1 MKKSILTLITVLLAG
16 LSTAWGQNVAKIGS
30 TEYGTLTAAF
40 EAVQDGETITLLK
53 DITTSSTITI
63 NKSVTIDGAGFEVSS
78 SSANPFT
85 LSGFNTSETNSVT
98 FNNVKVKATGS
109 NLRGIVVNQ
118 FAGTLTLTDCT
129 LTVSQ
134 RGVTYGE
141 YNKNIN
147 LVISNTTIE
156 NRSVT
161 DPTTQYTN
169 NDSRGL
175 SIWTTNNTPKNTVKL
190 TNTII
195 KGFAY
200 SINVAGGGTGVTEV
214 TMNGGATY
222 GRAAINNWNDN
233 NKFTLTDVDIHGLNN
248 QTGPTERFACI
259 IDNNEN
265 GQSADNN
272 VYNVTDCTFTATVSN
287 EAIAGGNAAQLM
299 FALRGQNSKAN
310 IHGNT
315 TYSSTCPDESRVGLI
330 EWESQ
335 LVPSAEGGLN
345 NKFVFDADA
354 QQSLAE
360 EIAKTSITVDA
371 DGNGTTTYVAQI
383 GTKKYT
389 SLAEAFAAA
398 TNGCTITLL
407 KDVTLSSD
415 VTCQLTDGQSFY
427 LKLNGHNLDRN
438 GKTITLSNGVSV
450 LTDAEVDGLFACE
463 AGCGIVKSESGDATH
478 PYKYSAETGVAQIG
492 NTIYSTLAAA
502 INAAQDGETI
512 LLLSDIG
519 SYDSNA
525 NPTYTTEGMSTVD
538 SRFNYWINKSIT
550 IDGDGG
556 DTYYSIYVKGRG
568 FGITG
573 ESSPINVTFKNVI
586 VSNVGNVNGRCID
599 TRGNLNSLTLDNV
612 YLTTNESS
620 YTGYLQ
626 PLTIGGNQSS
636 TATVTINNSG
646 ITTVDDANKGYAI
659 TTFNPVNMTIT
670 DSQISGWACL
680 NIKGADSSAGSAG
693 STITVNG
700 GSMTSA
706 NGTPGYTNAYS
717 LIKIEDDNVN
727 VSVTNCEINVNGG
740 DNTQSIV
747 SFQKP
752 GLTSSENSHVSLG
765 VGNEVILEGDYK
777 FESNAGTSSGL
788 EVSGGK
794 FNVRVPADVI
804 AEGLICPTEA
814 NEDNGTMWSL
824 VQGTYVAMIGEYG
837 YETLPAAFAAV
848 QDGETIKLLAD
859 ITLTDR
865 LFVNAGETPAYA
877 GTGNRYATTSDN
889 KRIMLDMNGKNIT
902 SSSNIALAG
911 GSLNITNTGTADDTH
926 GVIST
931 TTAGLAPIEVR
942 GTGNLTAKRT
952 LTIGTGV
959 TLSGAE
965 YGLNIFGSNTA
976 DVNKIDV
983 NVNGTVKG
991 MLFVLGNLK
1000 NTANEIN
1007 INVAGTVDASGANG
1021 TEEKVHTGIALNGYA
1036 DVTVSGNAVV
1046 KGESGI
1052 EARAGSLTVNG
1063 GTITGTADSYH
1074 YEANGNGTTTKG
1086 AAIAVAQ
1093 HGTALPVA
1101 VSLEGGSLSGKELIA
1116 VTDVNNNSLSG
1127 VSVIASPNFV
1137 ENKATTLPPDKAWA
1151 KNGDG
1156 NYVIVSAVASIGTT
1170 GYATLKDAFDAV
1182 QNGQTIKLLTVVT
1195 LTENITCPL
1204 ESGTISIDVDPHSS
1218 TKTRKINASNKSI
1231 LFKSGVTVNVVMQ
1244 SGDAALNFRP
1254 MYIKPVSQTDM
1265 AALHWRSA
1273 DAKTYTV
1280 QIVSKGS
1287 VDYVDADGA
1296 AQTAT
1301 EAVPLPT
1308 TAGGAVLFLDNA
1320 WYYTQGDLTL
1330 TTMRFTDNG
1339 PVTNIVL
1346 TDGHTLTANQF
1357 AGNGSQGNLTIYGQ
1371 TVQSGKL
1378 SLPVAG
1384 DRSFIL
1390 KNYTQ
1395 NGGVVDAKAGMQVQ
1409 QAVVITAGEFNIQGS
1424 NTSTPLIARSGGTT
1438 TTEGT
1443 SFTVTGGKVNVNAT
1457 GSYGVA
1463 VRTKDVRISGGQVT
1477 LTGNST
1483 NALDASTITLS
1494 LEEPEDYSFN
1504 EDFIKVSSYN
1514 GAVRINGILYD
1525 EYTDKDFSG
1534 AIANNDDLKNTK
1546 LIVGRTVAVIGDK
1559 RFHTLQAAINAI
1571 SNDGMPR
1578 TIQLVNDINGENTI
1592 AKQKQIVIA
1601 ESNKKITIDLNG
1613 HTILAQEAEFFK
1625 VTGNNVDL
1633 TFTGN
1638 GEMVNVENG
1647 YLGVSMRGEGGHLT
1661 IGGGVTLTEGTVFVR
1676 GKNNVVDVNG
1686 KINVTGEQAAIQ
1698 TNGQDTNTGNVINV
1712 NDPAEVTSATDNAI
1726 YAAGDANYNING
1738 GKVTG
1743 ATAIYQKGGK
1753 LTVTD
1758 GTITGNGEK
1767 KPFEHNDNGANPTG
1781 DAIVVENC
1789 NYPAGIPE
1797 VAIKGGTIISD
1808 NASPV
1813 ASYFTEGYDPVKGFI
1828 SAGTYNKNNVE
1839 ADLLAQGYVM
1849 QPDGNGMYTPVP
1861 GAGVAKIG
1869 DVYYATLDAA
1879 IAAVPTTGVETK
1891 IELLT
1896 NINATKRTVIPS
1908 NTNIVLDLGGYTL
1921 RCDNDFTISDFEG
1934 NAGEETSVTSNAQ
1947 LTIQNGTVTSKEK
1960 YAIRL
1965 GGNGNTV
1972 EIAED
1977 AVIKAGANTD
1987 YAVVL
1992 RGENN
1997 TFEINGTVEVA
2008 HGTAI
2013 STNGSDANKNN
2024 KIVINEPAKIYS
2036 PDYIALYLPSGALT
2050 VNGGTITGATGI
2062 YFKSKNL
2069 VIPANSTAV
2078 ITGNGAQKDVEYNGN
2093 GGFNTGD
2100 AVVVDNAAYPEGEP
2114 LADIAGGTFVST
2126 NAMPIASYATKTG
2139 MTAPTK
2145 FVSGGKFSEQ
2155 IPVAV
2160 IAEGFICPSKPNVDS
2175 YYMLITG
2182 SYEAE
2187 VDGMGYETFAKAV
2200 EAADEGDVITLLN
2213 NVAEPYT
2220 MQEGQTLKVAKNG
2233 KTITMQTPSSN
2244 YRISETTNGDV
2255 TTYFLRKSIK
2265 ALTFPTNI
2273 ESYFTGEAQDVPLV
2287 ITDGDYTLVP
2297 GVDYVFI
2304 EGDNTTSDFKKTNV
2318 GKYTF
2323 EAKGIGKYF
2332 NHQPVNW
2339 TILKSLNYETIT
2351 ITINPA
2357 IYNGSQKD
2365 PKDFITV
2372 KDDNTTLV
2380 AGTHY
2385 KIVTK
2390 GGPFTDAKAYIDA
2403 VSIIGL
2409 KEAFIGDTIVTDFII
2424 NPMDVKDYS
2433 VSVSVL
2439 YRSEGYTVDKAN
2451 SKDEVKTAPSYTLTF
2466 KDMSG
2471 NTVDVSNYDVTIAD
2485 GFYRDVQRYDY
2496 TVIVTPIGDN
2506 TNVTGRLVG
2515 PLYINPGDA
2524 IDISQCLVTS
2534 KAVYNSF
2541 SQEPSYSTIE
2551 VVYKNGSNKV
2561 VLTENDFTVDYH
2573 GMMSG
2578 YVDAQTYSNA
2588 MTLKGIGNFY
2598 GSLDADYVIEPRDL
2612 ADTNYN
2618 DDLVEVKAEP
2628 GKALQWTGSDLTNSI
2643 AIGDMP
2649 GGNTDAQNNIYLYMK
2664 VKDNGYRYALKAADY
2679 SYTVEPSPMV
2689 DPGEYKV
2696 LFTGRGNF
2704 TGMREVKVNVL
2715 KDINLI
2721 TDGINVGLQVIP
2733 NNYRLYVKD
2742 LKNIEVKDGDQTLVE
2757 GVHYTLEVKGA
2768 RSATAPYTYG
2778 ENFSNPNAAA
2788 PEVYNEYIQYK
2799 GLLYAF
2805 FKGKEPYYNET
2816 VVKEFPV
2823 LYEYYA
2829 YDDENTC
2836 YNKKANGDYQSS
2848 GWDINDNAN
2857 RFSFRVKPGKVT
2869 RVGNTW
2875 SFEGGEATVT
2885 AIDGIKNGTYS
2896 KTALDPAKEICAIDS
2911 KVNIAVGNQN
2921 AGTYKKLV
2929 FNLVGVEDNAFRDLP
2944 KLHCLDLTAIKG
2956 YAPEN
2961 LSRTSSAPF
2970 NYIAKQAL
2978 VYLNSN
2984 AVNGENYVYKVAD
2997 NDYRCEE
3004 LKIYED
3010 VQGDQLGFT
3019 GEDYKWT
3026 FKNMYEFLAQKVTNT
3041 RVLTAGKHYTTCLP
3055 YSIPQVDFKAYTL
3068 DASSSNLLG
3077 FKEVPG
3083 SLEALTPYVVIPEET
3098 GKLFSAT
3105 EVTIPVT
3112 GTITGNQFAPYNDE
3126 EMAKFGNNVTPT
3138 VGGHKLLG
3146 TLRYMDKDEAA
3157 GMYIMQADKK
3167 WKKVGDATSTYN
3179 GPCILPM
3186 RAYIGGPAAVTPSG
3200 SRTIGAEFTN
3210 IDGTVISLDDV
3221 KFNEDDNVYDLQGRR
3236 VETPRKGNVYII
3248 NGKKQQWR

>member
-16 LSTAWGQNVAKIGS
+16 LSTAWGQNVIKIGS

-40 EAVQDGETITLLK
+40 AAAQNGDVVELTGDYDA
-53 DITTSSTITI
+53 
-63 NKSVTIDGAGFEVSS
+63 
-78 SSANPFT
+78 
-85 LSGFNTSETNSVT
+85 TSEFS
-98 FNNVKVKATGS
+98 
-109 NLRGIVVNQ
+109 
-118 FAGTLTLTDCT
+118 D
-129 LTVSQ
+129 
-134 RGVTYGE
+134 
-141 YNKNIN
+141 
-147 LVISNTTIE
+147 NTA
-156 NRSVT
+156 R
-161 DPTTQYTN
+161 
-169 NDSRGL
+169 L
-175 SIWTTNNTPKNTVKL
+175 
-190 TNTII
+190 
-195 KGFAY
+195 
-200 SINVAGGGTGVTEV
+200 
-214 TMNGGATY
+214 
-222 GRAAINNWNDN
+222 AI
-233 NKFTLTDVDIHGLNN
+233 T
-248 QTGPTERFACI
+248 
-259 IDNNEN
+259 
-265 GQSADNN
+265 
-272 VYNVTDCTFTATVSN
+272 
-287 EAIAGGNAAQLM
+287 
-299 FALRGQNSKAN
+299 
-310 IHGNT
+310 
-315 TYSSTCPDESRVGLI
+315 
-330 EWESQ
+330 
-335 LVPSAEGGLN
+335 
-345 NKFVFDADA
+345 
-354 QQSLAE
+354 
-360 EIAKTSITVDA
+360 
-371 DGNGTTTYVAQI
+371 
-383 GTKKYT
+383 
-389 SLAEAFAAA
+389 
-398 TNGCTITLL
+398 
-407 KDVTLSSD
+407 
-415 VTCQLTDGQSFY
+415 
-427 LKLNGHNLDRN
+427 
-438 GKTITLSNGVSV
+438 
-450 LTDAEVDGLFACE
+450 
-463 AGCGIVKSESGDATH
+463 
-478 PYKYSAETGVAQIG
+478 
-492 NTIYSTLAAA
+492 
-502 INAAQDGETI
+502 
-512 LLLSDIG
+512 
-519 SYDSNA
+519 
-525 NPTYTTEGMSTVD
+525 
-538 SRFNYWINKSIT
+538 KSIT
-550 IDGDGG
+550 IEGNNYTLTVG
-556 DTYYSIYVKGRG
+556 GRG
-568 FGITG
+568 LAPGMNAT
-573 ESSPINVTFKNVI
+573 
-586 VSNVGNVNGRCID
+586 SNVSVTIQNITIQNQGSGARCVD
-599 TRGNLNSLTLDNV
+599 TRGNLDILNLTNV
-612 YLTTNESS
+612 TLKTDGGSS
-620 YTGYLQ
+620 YTQ
-626 PLTIGGNQSS
+626 PLTIGGNQS
-636 TATVTINNSG
+636 TAATINITNST
-646 ITTVDDANKGYAI
+646 IQTNDDATAYYAI
-659 TTFNPVNMTIT
+659 ITFNPVNMTIDNST
-670 DSQISGWACL
+670 IKGWAC
-680 NIKGADSSAGSAG
+680 IYAKGSDSSAGSAG
-693 STITVNG
+693 SVINIQNHSKLVSKNIYNG
-700 GSMTSA
+700 
-706 NGTPGYTNAYS
+706 
-717 LIKIEDDNVN
+717 
-727 VSVTNCEINVNGG
+727 
-740 DNTQSIV
+740 
-747 SFQKP
+747 
-752 GLTSSENSHVSLG
+752 
-765 VGNEVILEGDYK
+765 
-777 FESNAGTSSGL
+777 ESNAFAAIVCEDNNVTVNIEESELEITSNSDQRQAIGTFKNKNNCGVNITNSAITLTGDNAVYQFNTTETSSVELG
-788 EVSGGK
+788 EGTTSNKDIPDDIIDTSTSV
-794 FNVRVPADVI
+794 VI
-804 AEGLICPTEA
+804 Y
-814 NEDNGTMWSL
+814 NGVDTYTI
-824 VQGTYVAMIGEYG
+824 GTIDDAVAQIGDHLYA
-837 YETLPAAFAAV
+837 TLPAAFAAV
-848 QDGETIKLLAD
+848 ADGETIKLLAD

-865 LFVNAGETPAYA
+865 LFVNAGDDPAYA
-877 GTGNRYATTSDN
+877 GSGNRYATTSAN
-889 KRIMLDMNGKNIT
+889 KSITLDMNGKNIT

-931 TTAGLAPIEVR
+931 STAGLAPIEVR

-965 YGLNIFGSNTA
+965 YGLNVFGSNDAQKNT
-976 DVNKIDV
+976 IDV
-983 NVNGTVKG
+983 TVNGTVKG
-991 MLFVLGNLK
+991 ILFVLGNLK
-1000 NTANEIN
+1000 ATDNAIN
-1007 INVAGTVDASGANG
+1007 IVVNGTVDASNATVGDGA
-1021 TEEKVHTGIALNGYA
+1021 KTGIALNGNA
-1036 DVTVSGNAVV
+1036 NVTVNSGATVT
-1046 KGESGI
+1046 GETGI
-1052 EARAGSLTVNG
+1052 EVRAGQLTVNG
-1063 GTITGTADSYH
+1063 GTITGTADTFSYTP
-1074 YEANGNGTTTKG
+1074 NGSGTTTKG

-1093 HGTALPVA
+1093 HGTALPIA
-1101 VSLEGGSLSGKELIA
+1101 VTLNGGTLEGTELIA

-1127 VSVIASPNFV
+1127 VSVIASPTFV

-1170 GYATLKDAFDAV
+1170 GYATLKDAFNAV
-1182 QNGQTIKLLTVVT
+1182 QDGQTIKLLTNVSLNNT
-1195 LTENITCPL
+1195 TGSPDGNNFTCPL
-1204 ESGTISIDVDPHSS
+1204 ESGTITLDYNG
-1218 TKTRKINASNKSI
+1218 KTLSAANRYVF
-1231 LFKSGVTVNVVMQ
+1231 LKSGVTLVTNMAYVN
-1244 SGDAALNFRP
+1244 GDERP
-1254 MYIKPVSQTDM
+1254 LMFKAV
-1265 AALHWRSA
+1265 A
-1273 DAKTYTV
+1273 
-1280 QIVSKGS
+1280 
-1287 VDYVDADGA
+1287 GA
-1296 AQTAT
+1296 AAVTALRDSKYTIIATSLTDVAYVNEEGEPANAQAVALT
-1301 EAVPLPT
+1301 EAYGPQI
-1308 TAGGAVLFLDNA
+1308 FFDDYF
-1320 WYYTQGDLTL
+1320 YYTGASSVAYNLIRYNANANTKLILVDGTTL
-1330 TTMRFTDNG
+1330 SSTLISANNG
-1339 PVTNIVL
+1339 NK
-1346 TDGHTLTANQF
+1346 GQ
-1357 AGNGSQGNLTIYGQ
+1357 LTIFGQ
-1371 TVQSGKL
+1371 TEQTGKL
-1378 SLPVAG
+1378 QLTRVGEYNQIIS
-1384 DRSFIL
+1384 
-1390 KNYTQ
+1390 YTQ
-1395 NGGVVDAKAGMQVQ
+1395 NGGIVDAKSAIIALNSTVNN
-1409 QAVVITAGEFNIQGS
+1409 GELTISSNSGS
-1424 NTSTPLIARSGGTT
+1424 YPALGRNATSGSVTI
-1438 TTEGT
+1438 
-1443 SFTVTGGKVNVNAT
+1443 TGGKVKVTAT
-1457 GSYGVA
+1457 GLNGNA
-1463 VRTKDVRISGGQVT
+1463 VMAQTVTITGGQTTLKGIETQYGINAGTVT
-1477 LTGNST
+1477 M
-1483 NALDASTITLS
+1483 S
-1494 LEEPEDYSFN
+1494 LQEPEDYSFN
-1504 EDFIKVSSYN
+1504 DGFIEVSRYN
-1514 GAVRINGILYD
+1514 GAVTINGILYD

-1546 LIVGRTVAVIGDK
+1546 LIVGRTVAVIGDQ

-1601 ESNKKITIDLNG
+1601 ESNKKITIDMNG

-1698 TNGQDTNTGNVINV
+1698 TNGDDTNTGNVINV

-1767 KPFEHNDNGANPTG
+1767 KSFVHNDNGANPTG

-1921 RCDNDFTISDFEG
+1921 RCDNDFTIADFEG

-1972 EIAED
+1972 TIAED
-1977 AVIKAGANTD
+1977 AVVKAGANTD

-1992 RGENN
+1992 RGQNN
-1997 TFEINGTVEVA
+1997 TLNVNGTVEVA

-2013 STNGSDANKNN
+2013 STNGKDADKNN
-2024 KIVINEPAKIYS
+2024 AIVINEPAKISS
-2036 PDYIALYLPSGALT
+2036 PDDNAIYMPSGSLT
-2050 VNGGTITGATGI
+2050 VNGGTITGKTGI
-2062 YFKSKNL
+2062 YFKGKTL
-2069 VIPANSTAV
+2069 TIPATSTAV
-2078 ITGNGAQKDVEYNGN
+2078 ITGNGEQRPANYNGN
-2093 GGFNTGD
+2093 GGDWTGD
-2100 AVVVDNAAYPEGEP
+2100 AVVVDNANYPSGDP
-2114 LADIAGGTFVST
+2114 VANIAGGTFVST
-2126 NAMPIASYATKTG
+2126 NAMPIATYATGSGATLV
-2139 MTAPTK
+2139 TK

-2160 IAEGFICPSKPNVDS
+2160 IAEGFICPSEPNEGS
-2175 YYMLITG
+2175 YYMLIEG

-2187 VDGMGYETFAKAV
+2187 VDGMGYETFALAV

-2213 NVAEPYT
+2213 NVADPYT

-2233 KTITMQTPSSN
+2233 KTITMQTPSSD
-2244 YRISETTNGDV
+2244 YTIGETTEGDV
-2255 TTYFLRKSIK
+2255 TTYILRKKMS

-2297 GVDYVFI
+2297 GVDYKFV
-2304 EGDNTTSDFKKTNV
+2304 EGDNVTSDFKKTNV
-2318 GKYTF
+2318 GTYTF
-2323 EAKGIGKYF
+2323 EVEGYGKYVSR
-2332 NHQPVNW
+2332 QTVNW
-2339 TILKSLNYETIT
+2339 TILKSLNYETVT

-2357 IYNGSQKD
+2357 IYNGSAKD

-2372 KDDNTTLV
+2372 KDGNTTLV
-2380 AGTHY
+2380 AGTDY

-2409 KEAFIGDTIVTDFII
+2409 KAADKFIGDTIVTDFII
-2424 NPMDVKDYS
+2424 NPMDVKNYS
-2433 VSVSVL
+2433 VSVSVN
-2439 YRSEGYTVDKAN
+2439 YRSQGYTVDKAN
-2451 SKDEVKTAPSYTLTF
+2451 NKDEVKTASSYVLTF

-2471 NTVDVSNYDVTIAD
+2471 NTVDVANYDVTIAD

-2496 TVIVTPIGDN
+2496 TVIVTPIADN

-2515 PLYINPGDA
+2515 PLYINPGNA
-2524 IDISQCLVTS
+2524 IDISQCVVTS

-2541 SQEPSYSTIE
+2541 SQAPSYSTIE
-2551 VVYKNGSNKV
+2551 VVYKNGYNKV
-2561 VLTENDFTVDYH
+2561 VLTENDFTIAYH

-2588 MTLKGIGNFY
+2588 MTLKGKGNFY

-2643 AIGDMP
+2643 AIGDMS

-2778 ENFSNPNAAA
+2778 ENFSDPNAVA

-2829 YDDENTC
+2829 YDNENTC
-2836 YNKKANGDYQSS
+2836 YNKFANGNYQSS

-2869 RVGNTW
+2869 RDGNTW

-2896 KTALDPAKEICAIDS
+2896 KTALDPEKEICAIDS
-2911 KVNIAVGNQN
+2911 KVNIEVGNQN

-2944 KLHCLDLTAIKG
+2944 KLHCLDLTAIEG

-3077 FKEVPG
+3077 FKEVAG

-3112 GTITGNQFAPYNDE
+3112 GTITDNQFTPYSDE
-3126 EMAKFGNNVTPT
+3126 QMAKFGNTVAPT
-3138 VGGHKLLG
+3138 VGGHQLLG
-3146 TLRYMDKDEAA
+3146 TLRYMDQDEAA

-3186 RAYIGGPAAVTPSG
+3186 RAYIGEPAAVISGG

>member
-16 LSTAWGQNVAKIGS
+16 LSTAWGQNVIKIGS

-40 EAVQDGETITLLK
+40 AAAQNGDVVELTGDYDA
-53 DITTSSTITI
+53 
-63 NKSVTIDGAGFEVSS
+63 
-78 SSANPFT
+78 
-85 LSGFNTSETNSVT
+85 TSEFS
-98 FNNVKVKATGS
+98 
-109 NLRGIVVNQ
+109 
-118 FAGTLTLTDCT
+118 
-129 LTVSQ
+129 
-134 RGVTYGE
+134 
-141 YNKNIN
+141 
-147 LVISNTTIE
+147 
-156 NRSVT
+156 
-161 DPTTQYTN
+161 
-169 NDSRGL
+169 
-175 SIWTTNNTPKNTVKL
+175 
-190 TNTII
+190 
-195 KGFAY
+195 
-200 SINVAGGGTGVTEV
+200 
-214 TMNGGATY
+214 
-222 GRAAINNWNDN
+222 
-233 NKFTLTDVDIHGLNN
+233 
-248 QTGPTERFACI
+248 
-259 IDNNEN
+259 
-265 GQSADNN
+265 
-272 VYNVTDCTFTATVSN
+272 
-287 EAIAGGNAAQLM
+287 
-299 FALRGQNSKAN
+299 
-310 IHGNT
+310 GNT
-315 TYSSTCPDESRVGLI
+315 ARLG
-330 EWESQ
+330 
-335 LVPSAEGGLN
+335 
-345 NKFVFDADA
+345 
-354 QQSLAE
+354 
-360 EIAKTSITVDA
+360 IT
-371 DGNGTTTYVAQI
+371 
-383 GTKKYT
+383 
-389 SLAEAFAAA
+389 
-398 TNGCTITLL
+398 
-407 KDVTLSSD
+407 
-415 VTCQLTDGQSFY
+415 
-427 LKLNGHNLDRN
+427 
-438 GKTITLSNGVSV
+438 
-450 LTDAEVDGLFACE
+450 
-463 AGCGIVKSESGDATH
+463 
-478 PYKYSAETGVAQIG
+478 
-492 NTIYSTLAAA
+492 
-502 INAAQDGETI
+502 
-512 LLLSDIG
+512 
-519 SYDSNA
+519 
-525 NPTYTTEGMSTVD
+525 
-538 SRFNYWINKSIT
+538 KSIT
-550 IDGDGG
+550 IEGHNH
-556 DTYYSIYVKGRG
+556 TLKVAGRG
-568 FGITG
+568 LAPGMNAT
-573 ESSPINVTFKNVI
+573 
-586 VSNVGNVNGRCID
+586 SNVDVTIQNITIHNSTSQESYNGGRCVD
-599 TRGNLNSLTLDNV
+599 TRGNIGTLNLTNV
-612 YLTTNESS
+612 ILKTDGATSG
-620 YTGYLQ
+620 YTQ
-626 PLTIGGNQSS
+626 PLTIGGNQS
-636 TATVTINNSG
+636 TAATINITNST
-646 ITTVDDANKGYAI
+646 IQTNDDATAYYAI
-659 TTFNPVNMTIT
+659 VTFNPVNMTIDNST
-670 DSQISGWACL
+670 IKGWAC
-680 NIKGADSSAGSAG
+680 IYAKGVNSSAGSAG
-693 STITVNG
+693 SVINIQNHSKLVSKNIYNGETNAFAAIVCEDNNVTVNIEE
-700 GSMTSA
+700 SELEITSNSDQKQA
-706 NGTPGYTNAYS
+706 IGTFENQNDCGVNITNSAITLTGNNAVYQF
-717 LIKIEDDNVN
+717 
-727 VSVTNCEINVNGG
+727 
-740 DNTQSIV
+740 NTTE
-747 SFQKP
+747 
-752 GLTSSENSHVSLG
+752 TSSVELG
-765 VGNEVILEGDYK
+765 EGTTSNKDIPDDIIDTSTSVVIYNGVDTYTVGTIDDAVAKIGDHLY
-777 FESNAGTSSGL
+777 A
-788 EVSGGK
+788 
-794 FNVRVPADVI
+794 
-804 AEGLICPTEA
+804 
-814 NEDNGTMWSL
+814 
-824 VQGTYVAMIGEYG
+824 
-837 YETLPAAFAAV
+837 TLPAAFAAV
-848 QDGETIKLLAD
+848 ADGETIKLLAD

-865 LFVNAGETPAYA
+865 LFVNAGDDPAYA
-877 GTGNRYATTSDN
+877 GSGNRYATTSAN
-889 KRIMLDMNGKNIT
+889 KSITLDMNGKNIT

-983 NVNGTVKG
+983 NVNGTVNG

-1007 INVAGTVDASGANG
+1007 INVTGTVDASGANG

-1063 GTITGTADSYH
+1063 GTITGTADSYN

-1093 HGTALPVA
+1093 HGTALPIA
-1101 VSLEGGSLSGKELIA
+1101 VTLNGGTLVGTELIG
-1116 VTDVNNNSLSG
+1116 VTDVNGDMSS
-1127 VSVIASPNFV
+1127 VSVTAAASFV
-1137 ENKATTLPPDKAWA
+1137 ENTETKLPTGYVWA
-1151 KNGDG
+1151 P
-1156 NYVIVSAVASIGTT
+1156 TT
-1170 GYATLKDAFDAV
+1170 GNKYTIAPAVVSVTAGDVTTYYYTLNEAIQNVTDGATVTFL
-1182 QNGQTIKLLTVVT
+1182 QNVKITSS
-1195 LTENITCPL
+1195 ITCPL
-1204 ESGTISIDVDPHSS
+1204 EGEKSFTIAFNG
-1218 TKTRKINASNKSI
+1218 KTLTRGNYTINLHA
-1231 LFKSGVTVNVVMQ
+1231 GVTVFTDRGFSVYTVNADPRLGGFRAAETTSRLVWMSRNNKHAYKSIALTSVEYVAKDGTTKTADAINITNTQAEYLRLEGQYYFIEPGSTFTM
-1244 SGDAALNFRP
+1244 SGDFYYISAA
-1254 MYIKPVSQTDM
+1254 
-1265 AALHWRSA
+1265 SA
-1273 DAKTYTV
+1273 KL
-1280 QIVSKGS
+1280 I
-1287 VDYVDADGA
+1287 
-1296 AQTAT
+1296 
-1301 EAVPLPT
+1301 
-1308 TAGGAVLFLDNA
+1308 
-1320 WYYTQGDLTL
+1320 
-1330 TTMRFTDNG
+1330 
-1339 PVTNIVL
+1339 L
-1346 TDGHTLTANQF
+1346 TDGSTLSCSRVMG
-1357 AGNGSQGNLTIYGQ
+1357 AGNDKEGRLTVFGQ
-1371 TVQSGKL
+1371 TEQTGKFRITSQATRGL
-1378 SLPVAG
+1378 HL
-1384 DRSFIL
+1384 L
-1390 KNYTQ
+1390 YYTQ
-1395 NGGVVDAKAGMQVQ
+1395 NGGYVVATKSCIDAKFIEINRGSVTTSAP
-1409 QAVVITAGEFNIQGS
+1409 QGGTPTIGRNS
-1424 NTSTPLIARSGGTT
+1424 DEATVTINGGIVNAKNTSTGNAIQAG
-1438 TTEGT
+1438 
-1443 SFTVTGGKVNVNAT
+1443 TVTIT
-1457 GSYGVA
+1457 
-1463 VRTKDVRISGGQVT
+1463 GGQVT
-1477 LTGNST
+1477 ATGHANYYGIQANTINMGLT
-1483 NALDASTITLS
+1483 
-1494 LEEPEDYSFN
+1494 EPDGFAPSDE
-1504 EDFIKVSSYN
+1504 FILVSKYHGTVN
-1514 GAVRINGILYD
+1514 IYGTDDTLYD
-1525 EYTDKDFSG
+1525 AETNVPYSG
-1534 AIANNDDLKNTK
+1534 QPVADISVLAGRK
-1546 LIVGRTVAVIGDK
+1546 LVVGLTVAVIGK
-1559 RFHTLQAAINAI
+1559 KKFKSLQKAVDYI

-1578 TIQLVNDINGENTI
+1578 TIKLVNDIEEQT
-1592 AKQKQIVIA
+1592 QVVIA
-1601 ESNKKITIDLNG
+1601 ESNKKITIDMNG
-1613 HTILAQEAEFFK
+1613 HTIKAVETEPFK

-1633 TFTGN
+1633 TFTGT
-1638 GEMVNVENG
+1638 GEIICKDNDNSVA
-1647 YLGVSMRGEGGHLT
+1647 MRGENGHLT
-1661 IGGGVTLTEGTVFVR
+1661 INGGVTITEGTVFVS
-1676 GKNNVVDVNG
+1676 GKNNVVDING

-1698 TNGQDTNTGNVINV
+1698 TNGNNTSNVINV
-1712 NDPAEVTSATDNAI
+1712 NDPAVITAEDNAI
-1726 YAAGDANYNING
+1726 DAAGDANYNING
-1738 GKVTG
+1738 GSITG
-1743 ATAIYQKGGK
+1743 ATAIYVKSGK

-1758 GTITGNGEK
+1758 GTITG
-1767 KPFEHNDNGANPTG
+1767 ATG
-1781 DAIVVENC
+1781 DGIVIDNA
-1789 NYPAGIPE
+1789 NYPNGSPE
-1797 VAIKGGTIISD
+1797 VSIKGGTISSTAD
-1808 NASPV
+1808 GKAPV
-1813 ASYFTEGYDPVKGFI
+1813 ASYSPENTPRITGFI
-1828 SAGTYNKNNVE
+1828 FAGTYNKNNVE

-1849 QPDGNGMYTPVP
+1849 QPDGNGMYKPVP

-1879 IAAVPTTGVETK
+1879 IAAVPTGVETK

-1934 NAGEETSVTSNAQ
+1934 NAGAETSVTSNAQ

-1972 EIAED
+1972 TIAGD
-1977 AVIKAGANTD
+1977 AVVKAGANTD

-1997 TFEINGTVEVA
+1997 TFNINGTVEVA
-2008 HGTAI
+2008 HGTAV

-2036 PDYIALYLPSGALT
+2036 PDDIALYLPSGALT

-2114 LADIAGGTFVST
+2114 LADIKGGTFVST

-2160 IAEGFICPSKPNVDS
+2160 IADGFICPSKPNVDS
-2175 YYMLITG
+2175 YYMLIEG
-2182 SYEAE
+2182 SYVAE
-2187 VDGMGYETFAKAV
+2187 VDGMGYETFDKAV
-2200 EAADEGDVITLLN
+2200 TAAGGEKVITLLN

-2233 KTITMQTPSSN
+2233 KTITMQTPSGN
-2244 YRISETTNGDV
+2244 YEISETTEGDV
-2255 TTYFLRKSIK
+2255 TTYFLRKSMK

-2297 GVDYVFI
+2297 GVDYIFI
-2304 EGDNTTSDFKKTNV
+2304 EGDNTTNDFKKTNV
-2318 GKYTF
+2318 GTYTF
-2323 EAKGIGKYF
+2323 QAKGIGKYF
-2332 NHQPVNW
+2332 SRQTVNW

-2372 KDDNTTLV
+2372 KDGNTTLV
-2380 AGTHY
+2380 AGTDY

-2403 VSIIGL
+2403 VSIIGM
-2409 KEAFIGDTIVTDFII
+2409 KGADKFIGDTIVTDFII

-2433 VSVSVL
+2433 VSASVN
-2439 YRSEGYTVDKAN
+2439 YRSQGYTVDKAN
-2451 SKDEVKTAPSYTLTF
+2451 NKDEVKTASSYVLTF

-2471 NTVDVSNYDVTIAD
+2471 NTVDVANYTVTIAD

-2733 NNYRLYVKD
+2733 NNNRLYVKD

-2778 ENFSNPNAAA
+2778 ENFSDPNPVA
-2788 PEVYNEYIQYK
+2788 PEVYNPYIQYK

-2911 KVNIAVGNQN
+2911 KVNIAVGSQN

-2944 KLHCLDLTAIKG
+2944 KLHCLDLTAIEG

-3055 YSIPQVDFKAYTL
+3055 YALPQVDFKAYTL

-3077 FKEVPG
+3077 FKEVAG
-3083 SLEALTPYVVIPEET
+3083 SLKALTPYVIIPEET

-3112 GTITGNQFAPYNDE
+3112 GTITDNQFAPYSDVQ
-3126 EMAKFGNNVTPT
+3126 MSKFGNTVPT
-3138 VGGHKLLG
+3138 VGGHQLLG
-3146 TLRYMDKDEAA
+3146 TLRYMDKNEAA

-3186 RAYIGGPAAVTPSG
+3186 RAYIGEPDGVRPGG

>member
-1 MKKSILTLITVLLAG
+1 M
-16 LSTAWGQNVAKIGS
+16 
-30 TEYGTLTAAF
+30 
-40 EAVQDGETITLLK
+40 
-53 DITTSSTITI
+53 
-63 NKSVTIDGAGFEVSS
+63 
-78 SSANPFT
+78 
-85 LSGFNTSETNSVT
+85 
-98 FNNVKVKATGS
+98 
-109 NLRGIVVNQ
+109 
-118 FAGTLTLTDCT
+118 
-129 LTVSQ
+129 
-134 RGVTYGE
+134 
-141 YNKNIN
+141 
-147 LVISNTTIE
+147 
-156 NRSVT
+156 
-161 DPTTQYTN
+161 
-169 NDSRGL
+169 
-175 SIWTTNNTPKNTVKL
+175 
-190 TNTII
+190 
-195 KGFAY
+195 
-200 SINVAGGGTGVTEV
+200 
-214 TMNGGATY
+214 
-222 GRAAINNWNDN
+222 
-233 NKFTLTDVDIHGLNN
+233 
-248 QTGPTERFACI
+248 
-259 IDNNEN
+259 
-265 GQSADNN
+265 
-272 VYNVTDCTFTATVSN
+272 
-287 EAIAGGNAAQLM
+287 AQ
-299 FALRGQNSKAN
+299 
-310 IHGNT
+310 
-315 TYSSTCPDESRVGLI
+315 
-330 EWESQ
+330 
-335 LVPSAEGGLN
+335 
-345 NKFVFDADA
+345 
-354 QQSLAE
+354 
-360 EIAKTSITVDA
+360 
-371 DGNGTTTYVAQI
+371 
-383 GTKKYT
+383 
-389 SLAEAFAAA
+389 
-398 TNGCTITLL
+398 
-407 KDVTLSSD
+407 
-415 VTCQLTDGQSFY
+415 
-427 LKLNGHNLDRN
+427 
-438 GKTITLSNGVSV
+438 
-450 LTDAEVDGLFACE
+450 
-463 AGCGIVKSESGDATH
+463 
-478 PYKYSAETGVAQIG
+478 
-492 NTIYSTLAAA
+492 
-502 INAAQDGETI
+502 
-512 LLLSDIG
+512 
-519 SYDSNA
+519 
-525 NPTYTTEGMSTVD
+525 
-538 SRFNYWINKSIT
+538 
-550 IDGDGG
+550 
-556 DTYYSIYVKGRG
+556 
-568 FGITG
+568 
-573 ESSPINVTFKNVI
+573 
-586 VSNVGNVNGRCID
+586 
-599 TRGNLNSLTLDNV
+599 
-612 YLTTNESS
+612 
-620 YTGYLQ
+620 
-626 PLTIGGNQSS
+626 
-636 TATVTINNSG
+636 TVTITGGQTTLKG
-646 ITTVDDANKGYAI
+646 I
-659 TTFNPVNMTIT
+659 
-670 DSQISGWACL
+670 
-680 NIKGADSSAGSAG
+680 
-693 STITVNG
+693 
-700 GSMTSA
+700 
-706 NGTPGYTNAYS
+706 
-717 LIKIEDDNVN
+717 E
-727 VSVTNCEINVNGG
+727 
-740 DNTQSIV
+740 TQYGI
-747 SFQKP
+747 
-752 GLTSSENSHVSLG
+752 
-765 VGNEVILEGDYK
+765 
-777 FESNAGTSSGL
+777 NAGT
-788 EVSGGK
+788 V
-794 FNVRVPADVI
+794 
-804 AEGLICPTEA
+804 
-814 NEDNGTMWSL
+814 TMSL
-824 VQGTYVAMIGEYG
+824 Q
-837 YETLPAAFAAV
+837 
-848 QDGETIKLLAD
+848 
-859 ITLTDR
+859 
-865 LFVNAGETPAYA
+865 
-877 GTGNRYATTSDN
+877 
-889 KRIMLDMNGKNIT
+889 
-902 SSSNIALAG
+902 
-911 GSLNITNTGTADDTH
+911 
-926 GVIST
+926 
-931 TTAGLAPIEVR
+931 
-942 GTGNLTAKRT
+942 
-952 LTIGTGV
+952 
-959 TLSGAE
+959 
-965 YGLNIFGSNTA
+965 
-976 DVNKIDV
+976 
-983 NVNGTVKG
+983 
-991 MLFVLGNLK
+991 
-1000 NTANEIN
+1000 
-1007 INVAGTVDASGANG
+1007 
-1021 TEEKVHTGIALNGYA
+1021 
-1036 DVTVSGNAVV
+1036 
-1046 KGESGI
+1046 
-1052 EARAGSLTVNG
+1052 
-1063 GTITGTADSYH
+1063 
-1074 YEANGNGTTTKG
+1074 
-1086 AAIAVAQ
+1086 
-1093 HGTALPVA
+1093 
-1101 VSLEGGSLSGKELIA
+1101 
-1116 VTDVNNNSLSG
+1116 
-1127 VSVIASPNFV
+1127 
-1137 ENKATTLPPDKAWA
+1137 
-1151 KNGDG
+1151 
-1156 NYVIVSAVASIGTT
+1156 
-1170 GYATLKDAFDAV
+1170 
-1182 QNGQTIKLLTVVT
+1182 
-1195 LTENITCPL
+1195 
-1204 ESGTISIDVDPHSS
+1204 
-1218 TKTRKINASNKSI
+1218 
-1231 LFKSGVTVNVVMQ
+1231 
-1244 SGDAALNFRP
+1244 
-1254 MYIKPVSQTDM
+1254 
-1265 AALHWRSA
+1265 
-1273 DAKTYTV
+1273 
-1280 QIVSKGS
+1280 
-1287 VDYVDADGA
+1287 
-1296 AQTAT
+1296 
-1301 EAVPLPT
+1301 
-1308 TAGGAVLFLDNA
+1308 
-1320 WYYTQGDLTL
+1320 
-1330 TTMRFTDNG
+1330 
-1339 PVTNIVL
+1339 
-1346 TDGHTLTANQF
+1346 
-1357 AGNGSQGNLTIYGQ
+1357 
-1371 TVQSGKL
+1371 
-1378 SLPVAG
+1378 
-1384 DRSFIL
+1384 
-1390 KNYTQ
+1390 
-1395 NGGVVDAKAGMQVQ
+1395 
-1409 QAVVITAGEFNIQGS
+1409 
-1424 NTSTPLIARSGGTT
+1424 
-1438 TTEGT
+1438 
-1443 SFTVTGGKVNVNAT
+1443 
-1457 GSYGVA
+1457 
-1463 VRTKDVRISGGQVT
+1463 
-1477 LTGNST
+1477 
-1483 NALDASTITLS
+1483 
-1494 LEEPEDYSFN
+1494 EPEDYSFN
-1504 EDFIKVSSYN
+1504 DGFIEVSRYN
-1514 GAVRINGILYD
+1514 GAVTINGILYD

-1546 LIVGRTVAVIGDK
+1546 LIVGRTVAVIGDQ
-1559 RFHTLQAAINAI
+1559 RFHNLQAAINAI

-1601 ESNKKITIDLNG
+1601 ESNKKITIDMNG

-1661 IGGGVTLTEGTVFVR
+1661 IGGGVTLTEATVFVR
-1676 GKNNVVDVNG
+1676 GKNNVVDING

-1698 TNGQDTNTGNVINV
+1698 TNGNDTNTGNVINV
-1712 NDPAEVTSATDNAI
+1712 NDPAVITAEDNAI

-1738 GKVTG
+1738 GSVTG
-1743 ATAIYQKGGK
+1743 ATAIYVKSGK

-1758 GTITGNGEK
+1758 GTITGTGAKAAYTAN
-1767 KPFEHNDNGANPTG
+1767 NNGADATG
-1781 DAIVVENC
+1781 DGIVIDNA
-1789 NYPAGIPE
+1789 NYPNGSPE
-1797 VAIKGGTIISD
+1797 VSIKGGIISSTAD
-1808 NASPV
+1808 GTAPV
-1813 ASYFTEGYDPVKGFI
+1813 ASYSRENTPRITGFI

-1934 NAGEETSVTSNAQ
+1934 NAGAETSVTSNAQ

-1972 EIAED
+1972 TIAED
-1977 AVIKAGANTD
+1977 AVVKAGANTD

-1997 TFEINGTVEVA
+1997 TFNINGTVEVA

-2013 STNGSDANKNN
+2013 STNGTDADKNN

-2036 PDYIALYLPSGALT
+2036 PDDIALYLPSGALT

-2069 VIPANSTAV
+2069 VIPAGSTAV

-2114 LADIAGGTFVST
+2114 LANIAGGTFVST

-2160 IAEGFICPSKPNVDS
+2160 IAEGYICPSEPNVDS
-2175 YYMLITG
+2175 YYMLIEG

-2200 EAADEGDVITLLN
+2200 EAADEDDVITLLN
-2213 NVAEPYT
+2213 DVAEPYT

-2233 KTITMQTPSSN
+2233 KTITMQAPGN
-2244 YRISETTNGDV
+2244 YQIDEKTVGDV
-2255 TTYFLRKSIK
+2255 TTYILRKSMK

-2304 EGDNTTSDFKKTNV
+2304 EGDNTTNDFKKTNV
-2318 GKYTF
+2318 GTYTF
-2323 EAKGIGKYF
+2323 QAKGIGKYF
-2332 NHQPVNW
+2332 SRQTVNW
-2339 TILKSLNYETIT
+2339 TILKSLNYETVT

-2357 IYNGSQKD
+2357 IYNGSAKD

-2372 KDDNTTLV
+2372 KDGNTTLV
-2380 AGTHY
+2380 AGTDY

-2409 KEAFIGDTIVTDFII
+2409 KAADKFIGDTIVTDFII
-2424 NPMDVKDYS
+2424 NPMDVKNYS
-2433 VSVSVL
+2433 VSVSVN
-2439 YRSEGYTVDKAN
+2439 YRSQGYTVDSTQDPKV
-2451 SKDEVKTAPSYTLTF
+2451 DEVKTASSYVLTF

-2471 NTVDVSNYDVTIAD
+2471 NTVDVANYDVTIAD

-2496 TVIVTPIGDN
+2496 TVIVTPIADN

-2515 PLYINPGDA
+2515 PLYINPGNA
-2524 IDISQCLVTS
+2524 IDISQCVVTS

-2541 SQEPSYSTIE
+2541 SQAPSYSTIE
-2551 VVYKNGSNKV
+2551 VVYKNGYNKV
-2561 VLTENDFTVDYH
+2561 VLTENDFTIDYH

-2588 MTLKGIGNFY
+2588 MTLKGKGNFY

-2643 AIGDMP
+2643 AIGDMS

-2778 ENFSNPNAAA
+2778 ENFSDPNAVA

-2829 YDDENTC
+2829 YDNENTC
-2836 YNKKANGDYQSS
+2836 YNKFANGNYQSS

-2869 RVGNTW
+2869 RDGNTW

-2896 KTALDPAKEICAIDS
+2896 KTALDPEKEICAIDS
-2911 KVNIAVGNQN
+2911 KVNIEVGNQN

-2944 KLHCLDLTAIKG
+2944 KLHCLDLTAIEG

-3077 FKEVPG
+3077 FKEVAG

-3112 GTITGNQFAPYNDE
+3112 GTITDNQFTPYSDE
-3126 EMAKFGNNVTPT
+3126 QMAKFGNTVAPT
-3138 VGGHKLLG
+3138 VGGHQLLG
-3146 TLRYMDKDEAA
+3146 TLRYMDQDEAA

-3186 RAYIGGPAAVTPSG
+3186 RAYIGEPAAVISGG

>member
-16 LSTAWGQNVAKIGS
+16 LSTAWGENVAKIGD
-30 TEYGTLTAAF
+30 TEYATLADAVTNATAGQTIELINDVTLT
-40 EAVQDGETITLLK
+40 
-53 DITTSSTITI
+53 STVSINKGITI
-63 NKSVTIDGAGFEVSS
+63 NGGGHSVSS
-78 SSANPFT
+78 DSASPFT
-85 LSGFNTSETNSVT
+85 LSGFNTSATNSVT
-98 FNNVKVKATGS
+98 FKNVKINATGS
-109 NLRGIVVNQ
+109 SGRGIEVNQ
-118 FAGTLTLTDCT
+118 FAGTLTLTGCT
-129 LTVSQ
+129 LTVGQ
-134 RGVTYGE
+134 RGVTYGTS
-141 YNKNIN
+141 NKNID

-156 NRSVT
+156 NCSVT

-169 NDSRGL
+169 SVSRGL
-175 SIWTTNNTPKNTVKL
+175 SIWTTNNTPNNTVTL
-190 TNTII
+190 TNTVI

-200 SINVAGGGTGVTEV
+200 SINVAGGGTGGTEV

-222 GRAAINNWNDN
+222 GRAAINNWNKN
-233 NKFTLTDVDIHGLNN
+233 NTFTLTGVDIHGLNN
-248 QTGPTERFACI
+248 QTGPTERFACLV
-259 IDNNEN
+259 DYNEN

-272 VYNVTDCTFTATVSN
+272 VYNITDCTFTATLSDA
-287 EAIAGGNAAQLM
+287 AITAGGNAAQMM
-299 FALRGQNSKAN
+299 FALRGHNSVAN

-330 EWESQ
+330 ELESQ
-335 LVPSAEGGLN
+335 LVPSAEGGLLN

-371 DGNGTTTYVAQI
+371 DGNGTTSYVAKVDN
-383 GTKKYT
+383 GTTTKGYT
-389 SLAEAFAAA
+389 TLPAAFAPTAA

-407 KDVTLSSD
+407 KD
-415 VTCQLTDGQSFY
+415 
-427 LKLNGHNLDRN
+427 
-438 GKTITLSNGVSV
+438 
-450 LTDAEVDGLFACE
+450 
-463 AGCGIVKSESGDATH
+463 
-478 PYKYSAETGVAQIG
+478 
-492 NTIYSTLAAA
+492 
-502 INAAQDGETI
+502 
-512 LLLSDIG
+512 
-519 SYDSNA
+519 
-525 NPTYTTEGMSTVD
+525 
-538 SRFNYWINKSIT
+538 
-550 IDGDGG
+550 
-556 DTYYSIYVKGRG
+556 
-568 FGITG
+568 
-573 ESSPINVTFKNVI
+573 
-586 VSNVGNVNGRCID
+586 
-599 TRGNLNSLTLDNV
+599 
-612 YLTTNESS
+612 
-620 YTGYLQ
+620 
-626 PLTIGGNQSS
+626 
-636 TATVTINNSG
+636 
-646 ITTVDDANKGYAI
+646 
-659 TTFNPVNMTIT
+659 
-670 DSQISGWACL
+670 
-680 NIKGADSSAGSAG
+680 
-693 STITVNG
+693 
-700 GSMTSA
+700 
-706 NGTPGYTNAYS
+706 
-717 LIKIEDDNVN
+717 
-727 VSVTNCEINVNGG
+727 
-740 DNTQSIV
+740 
-747 SFQKP
+747 
-752 GLTSSENSHVSLG
+752 
-765 VGNEVILEGDYK
+765 
-777 FESNAGTSSGL
+777 
-788 EVSGGK
+788 
-794 FNVRVPADVI
+794 
-804 AEGLICPTEA
+804 
-814 NEDNGTMWSL
+814 
-824 VQGTYVAMIGEYG
+824 
-837 YETLPAAFAAV
+837 
-848 QDGETIKLLAD
+848 

-865 LFVNAGETPAYA
+865 LFVNAGVTPVYDSA
-877 GTGNRYATTSDN
+877 NKRYATTTMDN
-889 KRIMLDMNGKNIT
+889 SIKLELDGHNIT

-911 GSLNITNTGTADDTH
+911 GTLNITNTGTADDTH

-942 GTGNLTAKRT
+942 GTGDLTAKRT

-965 YGLNIFGSNTA
+965 YGLNVFGSNDDQKNT
-976 DVNKIDV
+976 IDV

-991 MLFVLGNLK
+991 ILFVLGNLTH
-1000 NTANEIN
+1000 TANAIN
-1007 INVAGTVDASGANG
+1007 IVVNGTVDASNATVGDDA
-1021 TEEKVHTGIALNGYA
+1021 KTGIALNGNA
-1036 DVTVSGNAVV
+1036 NVTVNSGATVT
-1046 KGESGI
+1046 GETGI
-1052 EARAGSLTVNG
+1052 EVRAGQLTVNG
-1063 GTITGTADSYH
+1063 GTITGTAGTFSYTP
-1074 YEANGNGTTTKG
+1074 NGSGTTTKG

-1093 HGTALPVA
+1093 HNTLLPIA
-1101 VSLEGGSLSGKELIA
+1101 VTLKGGSLSGKELIA

-1127 VSVIASPNFV
+1127 VSVIASPSFV

-1156 NYVIVSAVASIGTT
+1156 NYVIVSAVAQIGET
-1170 GYATLKDAFDAV
+1170 GYANLKEAFNAV
-1182 QNGQTIKLLTVVT
+1182 QDGQTIKLLTNVSLNNT
-1195 LTENITCPL
+1195 TGSPDGNNFTCPL
-1204 ESGTISIDVDPHSS
+1204 ESGTITLDYNG
-1218 TKTRKINASNKSI
+1218 KTLSAANRFVF
-1231 LFKSGVTVNVVMQ
+1231 LKSGVTLVTNMAYGN
-1244 SGDAALNFRP
+1244 GDERP
-1254 MYIKPVSQTDM
+1254 LMFNAV
-1265 AALHWRSA
+1265 A
-1273 DAKTYTV
+1273 
-1280 QIVSKGS
+1280 
-1287 VDYVDADGA
+1287 GA
-1296 AQTAT
+1296 AAVTALRDSKYTIIATSLTDVAYVNEEGEPANAQAVALT
-1301 EAVPLPT
+1301 EAYGPQI
-1308 TAGGAVLFLDNA
+1308 FFDDYF
-1320 WYYTQGDLTL
+1320 YYTAASSVAYNLIRYNANANTKLILVDGTTL
-1330 TTMRFTDNG
+1330 SSTLISANNG
-1339 PVTNIVL
+1339 NK
-1346 TDGHTLTANQF
+1346 GQ
-1357 AGNGSQGNLTIYGQ
+1357 LTIFGQ
-1371 TVQSGKL
+1371 TEQNGKL
-1378 SLPVAG
+1378 QLTRVGEYNQIIS
-1384 DRSFIL
+1384 
-1390 KNYTQ
+1390 YTQ
-1395 NGGVVDAKAGMQVQ
+1395 NGGIVEAKSA
-1409 QAVVITAGEFNIQGS
+1409 ITAVNSTVNNGKLTISSNSGSYPALGRNATSGSVTITGGEVNVTATGINGNAVMAQ
-1424 NTSTPLIARSGGTT
+1424 
-1438 TTEGT
+1438 
-1443 SFTVTGGKVNVNAT
+1443 TVTIT
-1457 GSYGVA
+1457 
-1463 VRTKDVRISGGQVT
+1463 GGQTTLKGVETKYGINAGTVT
-1477 LTGNST
+1477 M
-1483 NALDASTITLS
+1483 S

-1504 EDFIKVSSYN
+1504 DGFIEVSRYN

-1525 EYTDKDFSG
+1525 QYTDKDFSG

-1546 LIVGRTVAVIGDK
+1546 LIVGRTVAVIGDQ

-1613 HTILAQEAEFFK
+1613 HKILAAETEPFK

-1633 TFTGN
+1633 TFTGT
-1638 GEMVNVENG
+1638 GEIINADNG
-1647 YLGVSMRGEGGHLT
+1647 YVGVAMRGENGHLT
-1661 IGGGVTLTEGTVFVR
+1661 IGGGVTLTEATVFVR

-1698 TNGQDTNTGNVINV
+1698 TNGQDTETGNVINV

-1767 KPFEHNDNGANPTG
+1767 KPFVHNDNGANPTG

-1879 IAAVPTTGVETK
+1879 IAAVPTTSVETK

-1934 NAGEETSVTSNAQ
+1934 TAASPTSTTANAK

-1972 EIAED
+1972 TIAED
-1977 AVIKAGANTD
+1977 AVVKAGANTD

-1997 TFEINGTVEVA
+1997 TFIINGTVEVA

-2013 STNGSDANKNN
+2013 STNGSDATNN
-2024 KIVINEPAKIYS
+2024 NAIVINEPAKISS
-2036 PDYIALYLPSGALT
+2036 PDDNAIYMPSGSLT
-2050 VNGGTITGATGI
+2050 VNGGTITGKTGI

-2069 VIPANSTAV
+2069 TIPATSTAV
-2078 ITGNGAQKDVEYNGN
+2078 ITGTGEQRAAHYNGN
-2093 GGFNTGD
+2093 GGDWTGD
-2100 AVVVDNAAYPEGEP
+2100 AVVVDNANYPAGDP
-2114 LADIAGGTFVST
+2114 LAIIQGGTFVSA
-2126 NAMPIASYATKTG
+2126 NALPIASYATG
-2139 MTAPTK
+2139 SSATAATK

-2160 IAEGFICPSKPNVDS
+2160 IAEGFICPSEPNVDS
-2175 YYMLITG
+2175 YYMLIEG

-2187 VDGMGYETFAKAV
+2187 VDGMGYEKFAWAV
-2200 EAADEGDVITLLN
+2200 EATDEDDVITLLN

-2233 KTITMQTPSSN
+2233 KTITMQTPSDDYS
-2244 YRISETTNGDV
+2244 IDDTTEGDV
-2255 TTYFLRKSIK
+2255 TTYILRKRMR

-2273 ESYFTGEAQDVPLV
+2273 ETYFTGEAQDVPLV

-2297 GVDYVFI
+2297 GVDYKFV
-2304 EGDNTTSDFKKTNV
+2304 EGTNVTSDFKKTNV
-2318 GKYTF
+2318 GTYTF
-2323 EAKGIGKYF
+2323 EVKGYGKY
-2332 NHQPVNW
+2332 VSRETVKW

-2357 IYNGSQKD
+2357 IYNGSAKD

-2372 KDDNTTLV
+2372 KDGNTTLV
-2380 AGTHY
+2380 AGTDY

-2409 KEAFIGDTIVTDFII
+2409 KAPGTFIGDTIVTDFII
-2424 NPMDVKDYS
+2424 NPMDVKNYS

-2439 YRSEGYTVDKAN
+2439 YRSEGYTVDSTQDPKV
-2451 SKDEVKTAPSYTLTF
+2451 DEVKTAPSYALTF

-2471 NTVDVSNYDVTIAD
+2471 NPVVDVPNNYYVTIAD

-2496 TVIVTPIGDN
+2496 TVIVTPTGDN

-2524 IDISQCLVTS
+2524 IDISQCVVTS
-2534 KAVYNSF
+2534 KAVYNSI
-2541 SQEPSYSTIE
+2541 SQAPSYRTIE

-2561 VLTENDFTVDYH
+2561 VLTENDFTIDYH
-2573 GMMSG
+2573 GMKKG

-2588 MTLKGIGNFY
+2588 MTLKGKGNFY

-2664 VKDNGYRYALKAADY
+2664 VKDNDNYALKAADY

-2733 NNYRLYVKD
+2733 NNDRLYVKD

-2778 ENFSNPNAAA
+2778 ENFSDPNAVD
-2788 PEVYNEYIQYK
+2788 PEVYNPYIQYK

-2829 YDDENTC
+2829 YDNENTC
-2836 YNKKANGDYQSS
+2836 YNKFENGNYQSS
-2848 GWDINDNAN
+2848 GWVINDNAN

-2869 RVGNTW
+2869 RDGNTW

-2896 KTALDPAKEICAIDS
+2896 KTALDPEKEICAIDS
-2911 KVNIAVGNQN
+2911 KVNIAVGNQS

-3010 VQGDQLGFT
+3010 TQGDQLGFT

-3077 FKEVPG
+3077 FKEVAG

-3112 GTITGNQFAPYNDE
+3112 GTITDNQFTPYSDVQ
-3126 EMAKFGNNVTPT
+3126 MAKFGNTVAPT
-3138 VGGHKLLG
+3138 VGGHQLLG
-3146 TLRYMDKDEAA
+3146 TLRYMDKNEAA

-3186 RAYIGGPAAVTPSG
+3186 RAYIGEPAAAPSG

>member
-16 LSTAWGQNVAKIGS
+16 LSTAWGQNVAKIGD
-30 TEYGTLTAAF
+30 TEYATLQEAISAATDGQTVTIIANHEVTSLSNIEKSITIDLNGNTLSWKATDVHATGNVTVTFKNGTIDVTGANSTGDCIIGCGWYNDKVNTLNFDHVTLKGNGYKSAYAVVYAYGDAVNTINVTGCTINLKNDNSSAGGVFKGGSAVNNIINVTNSTLNMGSAQRGFTTCTVNITGSEVSMDKMDNGINACAVTIDNSDVAITNGSGRGITAVANTPVVIKGNSTVSLVGNSEGDLRLDSGSSVKVEDTATLSVAEVKENGGTVDVAGTATYNNTPAGATVGTASYASL
-40 EAVQDGETITLLK
+40 EAAVAAANDGQTITLLK
-53 DITTSSTITI
+53 DIT
-63 NKSVTIDGAGFEVSS
+63 
-78 SSANPFT
+78 
-85 LSGFNTSETNSVT
+85 L
-98 FNNVKVKATGS
+98 
-109 NLRGIVVNQ
+109 
-118 FAGTLTLTDCT
+118 
-129 LTVSQ
+129 
-134 RGVTYGE
+134 
-141 YNKNIN
+141 
-147 LVISNTTIE
+147 
-156 NRSVT
+156 
-161 DPTTQYTN
+161 
-169 NDSRGL
+169 
-175 SIWTTNNTPKNTVKL
+175 
-190 TNTII
+190 
-195 KGFAY
+195 
-200 SINVAGGGTGVTEV
+200 
-214 TMNGGATY
+214 
-222 GRAAINNWNDN
+222 
-233 NKFTLTDVDIHGLNN
+233 
-248 QTGPTERFACI
+248 
-259 IDNNEN
+259 
-265 GQSADNN
+265 
-272 VYNVTDCTFTATVSN
+272 
-287 EAIAGGNAAQLM
+287 
-299 FALRGQNSKAN
+299 
-310 IHGNT
+310 
-315 TYSSTCPDESRVGLI
+315 DE
-330 EWESQ
+330 
-335 LVPSAEGGLN
+335 
-345 NKFVFDADA
+345 
-354 QQSLAE
+354 
-360 EIAKTSITVDA
+360 
-371 DGNGTTTYVAQI
+371 
-383 GTKKYT
+383 
-389 SLAEAFAAA
+389 
-398 TNGCTITLL
+398 
-407 KDVTLSSD
+407 
-415 VTCQLTDGQSFY
+415 
-427 LKLNGHNLDRN
+427 
-438 GKTITLSNGVSV
+438 
-450 LTDAEVDGLFACE
+450 
-463 AGCGIVKSESGDATH
+463 
-478 PYKYSAETGVAQIG
+478 
-492 NTIYSTLAAA
+492 
-502 INAAQDGETI
+502 
-512 LLLSDIG
+512 
-519 SYDSNA
+519 
-525 NPTYTTEGMSTVD
+525 
-538 SRFNYWINKSIT
+538 
-550 IDGDGG
+550 
-556 DTYYSIYVKGRG
+556 
-568 FGITG
+568 
-573 ESSPINVTFKNVI
+573 
-586 VSNVGNVNGRCID
+586 
-599 TRGNLNSLTLDNV
+599 
-612 YLTTNESS
+612 
-620 YTGYLQ
+620 
-626 PLTIGGNQSS
+626 
-636 TATVTINNSG
+636 
-646 ITTVDDANKGYAI
+646 
-659 TTFNPVNMTIT
+659 
-670 DSQISGWACL
+670 
-680 NIKGADSSAGSAG
+680 
-693 STITVNG
+693 
-700 GSMTSA
+700 
-706 NGTPGYTNAYS
+706 
-717 LIKIEDDNVN
+717 
-727 VSVTNCEINVNGG
+727 
-740 DNTQSIV
+740 
-747 SFQKP
+747 
-752 GLTSSENSHVSLG
+752 
-765 VGNEVILEGDYK
+765 
-777 FESNAGTSSGL
+777 
-788 EVSGGK
+788 
-794 FNVRVPADVI
+794 
-804 AEGLICPTEA
+804 
-814 NEDNGTMWSL
+814 
-824 VQGTYVAMIGEYG
+824 
-837 YETLPAAFAAV
+837 
-848 QDGETIKLLAD
+848 
-859 ITLTDR
+859 R
-865 LFVNAGETPAYA
+865 LFVNAGDDPAYDSA
-877 GTGNRYATTSDN
+877 NKRYATTSDN
-889 KRIMLDMNGKNIT
+889 KSITLDLNGKNIT

-911 GSLNITNTGTADDTH
+911 GSLNITGTGT
-926 GVIST
+926 IST
-931 TTAGLAPIEVR
+931 TEGGLAPIEVR
-942 GTGNLTAKRT
+942 GTGDLTSKRT
-952 LTIGTGV
+952 LTIGENV
-959 TLSGAE
+959 TLSGST
-965 YGLNIFGSNTA
+965 YGLNVFGSNDDQKNT
-976 DVNKIDV
+976 IDV
-983 NVNGTVKG
+983 NVNGTVNG

-1000 NTANEIN
+1000 NTENAIN
-1007 INVAGTVDASGANG
+1007 IVVNGTVDASNATAGDAV
-1021 TEEKVHTGIALNGYA
+1021 KTGIALNGNA
-1036 DVTVSGNAVV
+1036 NVTINNVATV
-1046 KGESGI
+1046 KGESGV
-1052 EARAGSLTVNG
+1052 EVRAGNLTVNG
-1063 GTITGTADSYH
+1063 GTITGTATEYKYDENTS
-1074 YEANGNGTTTKG
+1074 GTTTKG

-1093 HGTALPVA
+1093 HGTKLPIA
-1101 VSLEGGSLSGKELIA
+1101 VTLNGGTLVGKELIG
-1116 VTDVNNNSLSG
+1116 VTDVNDDMSSVTVTATEGFVLGTATSLPEG
-1127 VSVIASPNFV
+1127 YGWVSNGGTPETF
-1137 ENKATTLPPDKAWA
+1137 TLGP
-1151 KNGDG
+1151 
-1156 NYVIVSAVASIGTT
+1156 VVASITEGTT
-1170 GYATLKDAFDAV
+1170 TRYYATLNEAFTAATTGQTVKLLCDYDATSESGYENANRLIGIDKSITFDGGGHTLTVKNYGVGMGTHATGDINVTVKDMTIINNSSNGRCIDTRAHIGTLTLDGVTMKSTGVAQPYNQPLTIAGSATDYSTGNPKVVINNSTIQTSEDATQYYAIILWVPTDLTITNSTLKGWANVYVKPDAAGSKVAISGSTLLCQGLSGSSNGFSLIVNEAQNCEFTLTSNNYTVNAATAFNTPQGLIDLQKSGNTVKFLGNNTFTTNNADWTPIVYNYGKLVGSENDNHVYFDAASKEVFKTYVNSEDGTRAISEATVPIDDDNLYPLNYTPEIAYYWDKAGGGYQGSYYYFNEPFENGWLDAGEYIDLMKDVTLTKNLTWAKTDASFRLRLMDYTLTKGEYSIALKAGAVVNTDKEVDVFTPFEDGLIIVKRTTADGFSYKCESSASPSTDVVAQIGDQGYTTLKDAFNAV
-1182 QNGQTIKLLTVVT
+1182 QDGQTIKLLTNVSLNNT
-1195 LTENITCPL
+1195 TGSPDGNNFTCPL
-1204 ESGTISIDVDPHSS
+1204 ESGTITLDYNG
-1218 TKTRKINASNKSI
+1218 KTLSAANRFVF
-1231 LFKSGVTVNVVMQ
+1231 LKSGVTLVTNMVYFN
-1244 SGDAALNFRP
+1244 GDERP
-1254 MYIKPVSQTDM
+1254 LMFKAV
-1265 AALHWRSA
+1265 A
-1273 DAKTYTV
+1273 
-1280 QIVSKGS
+1280 
-1287 VDYVDADGA
+1287 GA
-1296 AQTAT
+1296 AAVTALRDSKYTIIATSLTDVAYVNEEGEPANAQAVALT
-1301 EAVPLPT
+1301 EAYGPQI
-1308 TAGGAVLFLDNA
+1308 FFDDYF
-1320 WYYTQGDLTL
+1320 YYTAASSVAYNLIRYNANANTKLILVDGTTL
-1330 TTMRFTDNG
+1330 SSTLISANNG
-1339 PVTNIVL
+1339 NK
-1346 TDGHTLTANQF
+1346 GQ
-1357 AGNGSQGNLTIYGQ
+1357 LTIFGQ
-1371 TVQSGKL
+1371 TEQTGKL
-1378 SLPVAG
+1378 QLTRVGEYNLIIS
-1384 DRSFIL
+1384 
-1390 KNYTQ
+1390 YTQ
-1395 NGGVVDAKAGMQVQ
+1395 NGGIVEAKSA
-1409 QAVVITAGEFNIQGS
+1409 ITAVNSTVNNGKLTISSNSGSYPALGRNATSGSVTITGGEVNVTATGLNGNAVMAQ
-1424 NTSTPLIARSGGTT
+1424 
-1438 TTEGT
+1438 
-1443 SFTVTGGKVNVNAT
+1443 TVTIT
-1457 GSYGVA
+1457 
-1463 VRTKDVRISGGQVT
+1463 GGQTTLKGIETQYGINAGTVT
-1477 LTGNST
+1477 M
-1483 NALDASTITLS
+1483 S
-1494 LEEPEDYSFN
+1494 LQEPEDYSFN
-1504 EDFIKVSSYN
+1504 DGFIEVSRYN
-1514 GAVRINGILYD
+1514 GAVTINGILYD

-1546 LIVGRTVAVIGDK
+1546 LIVGRTVAVIGDQ

-1613 HTILAQEAEFFK
+1613 HKILADEDEIFK
-1625 VTGNNVDL
+1625 VKGNNVDL
-1633 TFTGN
+1633 TFTGT
-1638 GEMVNVENG
+1638 GEIICKDDDNSVAMLGEN
-1647 YLGVSMRGEGGHLT
+1647 GHLT
-1661 IGGGVTLTEGTVFVR
+1661 INGGVTITEGTVFVS
-1676 GKNNVVDVNG
+1676 GKNNVVDING

-1698 TNGQDTNTGNVINV
+1698 TNGNDTNMGNVINV

-1738 GKVTG
+1738 GSVTG
-1743 ATAIYQKGGK
+1743 ATAIYVKSGK

-1758 GTITGNGEK
+1758 GTITG
-1767 KPFEHNDNGANPTG
+1767 ATG
-1781 DAIVVENC
+1781 DGIVIDNA
-1789 NYPAGIPE
+1789 NYPNGSPK
-1797 VAIKGGTIISD
+1797 VSIKGGIISSTAD
-1808 NASPV
+1808 GKAPV
-1813 ASYFTEGYDPVKGFI
+1813 ASYSPDNTPRITGFI

-1934 NAGEETSVTSNAQ
+1934 NAGEETSVTSNAK

-2008 HGTAI
+2008 HGTAV
-2013 STNGSDANKNN
+2013 STNGLDATNN
-2024 KIVINEPAKIYS
+2024 NSIIINEPAKISS
-2036 PDYIALYLPSGALT
+2036 PNDDAIYMPSGALT
-2050 VNGGTITGATGI
+2050 INGGTITGATGI
-2062 YFKSKNL
+2062 YFKGKTL
-2069 VIPANSTAV
+2069 TIPASSTAV
-2078 ITGNGAQKDVEYNGN
+2078 ITGTGEKRAANYNGN
-2093 GGFNTGD
+2093 GGDWTGD
-2100 AVVVDNAAYPEGEP
+2100 ALVVDNANYPSGDP
-2114 LADIAGGTFVST
+2114 VPSIQGGTFVSA
-2126 NAMPIASYATKTG
+2126 NAMPIATYATGSGATLV
-2139 MTAPTK
+2139 TK

-2175 YYMLITG
+2175 YYMLIEG

-2187 VDGMGYETFAKAV
+2187 VDGMGYETFDKAV
-2200 EAADEGDVITLLN
+2200 TAAGGEKVITLLN

-2233 KTITMQTPSSN
+2233 MTITMQAPANCQIT
-2244 YRISETTNGDV
+2244 ETTDNDGV
-2255 TTYFLRKSIK
+2255 TTYTVQKNINVI
-2265 ALTFPTNI
+2265 LTATDL
-2273 ESYFTGEAQDVPLV
+2273 ESYFTGAEQSVPLV
-2287 ITDGDYTLVP
+2287 ITDGDYTLVA
-2297 GVDYVFI
+2297 GTAYQFV
-2304 EGDNTTSDFKKTNV
+2304 EGDNTTNEYKKTNV

-2323 EAKGIGKYF
+2323 KVKGIGKYF
-2332 NHQPVNW
+2332 GEKEINW

-2372 KDDNTTLV
+2372 KDGNTTLV
-2380 AGTHY
+2380 AGTDY

-2390 GGPFTDAKAYIDA
+2390 GGPFIDAKAYIDA
-2403 VSIIGL
+2403 VSIIGM
-2409 KEAFIGDTIVTDFII
+2409 KGADKFIGDTIVTDFII

-2451 SKDEVKTAPSYTLTF
+2451 NKDEVKNATSYALTF

-2588 MTLKGIGNFY
+2588 MTLKGKGNFY

-2733 NNYRLYVKD
+2733 NNNRLYVKD

-2778 ENFSNPNAAA
+2778 ENFSDPNAAA
-2788 PEVYNEYIQYK
+2788 PEVYNPYIQYK

-2869 RVGNTW
+2869 RDGNTW
-2875 SFEGGEATVT
+2875 KFEGGEATVT

-2911 KVNIAVGNQN
+2911 KVNIAVGNQS

-3077 FKEVPG
+3077 FKEVAG

-3112 GTITGNQFAPYNDE
+3112 GTITDNQFAPFSDE
-3126 EMAKFGNNVTPT
+3126 KMAKFGNTVTPT
-3138 VGGHKLLG
+3138 VGGHQLLG
-3146 TLRYMDKDEAA
+3146 TLRYMDKNEAA

-3186 RAYIGGPAAVTPSG
+3186 RAYIGEPAAVTPSG